1 MPKQKI
7 STAKSRAVRAPR
19 QVTIA
24 FQRTFVDG
32 PLTGLTVHGLTAK
45 VSPAE
50 AAGMIY
56 SGKVW
61 GHDSR
66 GNARLDRYIRMIH
79 PKTHKLLLE
88 NYELRMEYADLIGKY
103 MECEQQSRRR
113 AA

>member
-1 MPKQKI
+1 MPKSKT
-7 STAKSRAVRAPR
+7 STAKSRTRGTR
-19 QVTIA
+19 LVTIA

-61 GHDSR
+61 GHD
-66 GNARLDRYIRMIH
+66 GKGTAKLDRYIRMIH
-79 PKTHKLLLE
+79 PKTHKLVLE

-103 MECEQQSRRR
+103 VEAEQR
-113 AA
+113 ASA